1 MGRDLILQGKENTV
15 LIQCKRWADYKSVH
29 ENHVFQLAGS
39 VFEYQYQHP
48 QQSVSGVLVTSTTLS
63 EVAQRC
69 AGYLGIQVFSG
80 VPFQEYPRIKC
91 NIGRDGSKI
100 YHLPVDQQ
108 YDTAIID
115 SDGEFY
121 ASTVAEAE
129 AAGFR
134 RAYRW
139 RGTNSTNKG

>member
-1 MGRDLILQGKENTV
+1 M
-15 LIQCKRWADYKSVH
+15 
-29 ENHVFQLAGS
+29 
-39 VFEYQYQHP
+39 
-48 QQSVSGVLVTSTTLS
+48 SGVLVTSTTLS
-63 EVAQRC
+63 DVANHC
-69 AGYLGIQVFSG
+69 AASLDVQVCSG

-91 NIGRDGSKI
+91 NIGRDGSRI

-108 YDTAIID
+108 YDNVVIAAA
-115 SDGEFY
+115 GEFY

-139 RGTNSTNKG
+139 QGSQHAKS